1 MGGGAVK
8 GVLSSWY
15 SKWGTR
21 EGREGLQA
29 AYLLFCGLAENH
41 CLVFRYSEALEIFS
55 SILISNSN
63 IINPTIVKNILC
75 MIFAFRGTCFMAH
88 NITIW
93 LGFLFQ

>member
-1 MGGGAVK
+1 MGEDLWDPRKMRGGAAK

-63 IINPTIVKNILC
+63 IINPTIVKKYTLYDFCI
-75 MIFAFRGTCFMAH
+75 
-88 NITIW
+88 
-93 LGFLFQ
+93 